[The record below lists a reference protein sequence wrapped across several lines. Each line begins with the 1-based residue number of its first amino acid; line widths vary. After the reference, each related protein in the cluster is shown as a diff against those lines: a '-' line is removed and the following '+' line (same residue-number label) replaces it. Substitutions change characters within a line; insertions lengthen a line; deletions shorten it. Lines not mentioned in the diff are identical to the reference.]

1 MAYFKDEGYTYSE
14 VKTLIRTSQT
24 RGNLFTG
31 GAVHGHA
38 SSLHQVITDTDL
50 KNRLKKLSAASAF
63 KDKADTNFGATIK
76 TEDQAFL
83 LTEILNS
90 KLGRAAL
97 QALDAVPGGTI
108 ARLSICYLVGNSS
121 SFALREAKL
130 AAPAGVSMNQAKMDV
145 QMFGV
150 VDASTPM
157 EQIIACFDNGY
168 PTLQVV
174 TAYPASDSTAGIAE
188 YGNYGGYSVQH
199 QGGAPA
205 VVKWTA

>member
-1 MAYFKDEGYTYSE
+1 MPYYKDEGYTYSE
-14 VKTLIRTSQT
+14 VKQLIQTSQT
-24 RGNLFTG
+24 RGSLFTG
-31 GAVHGHA
+31 GVKHGHA
-38 SSLHQVITDTDL
+38 SSLHQAITDTDL
-50 KNRLKKLSAASAF
+50 KDRLKMLSAASAF

-97 QALDAVPGGTI
+97 QALDAVAAGTL
-108 ARLSICYLVGNSS
+108 ARMSICYLVGNSS

-130 AAPAGVSMNQAKMDV
+130 APPAGVSMNQAKMDV

-157 EQIIACFDNGY
+157 EQIMAVFDNGY
-168 PTLQVV
+168 DTLQVV
-174 TAYPASDSTAGIAE
+174 TAFPTSDSTAGIAE
-188 YGNYGGYSVQH
+188 YGNHGGYSVEQ
-199 QGGAPA
+199 QGQAET

>member
-1 MAYFKDEGYTYSE
+1 MPYYKDEGYTYTE
-14 VKTLIRTSQT
+14 VKTLIQTSQT

-31 GAVHGHA
+31 GGAHGHA

-50 KNRLKKLSAASAF
+50 KNRLKMLSAASAF

-97 QALDAVPGGTI
+97 QAFDGVPGGTI

-157 EQIIACFDNGY
+157 EQIMACFDNGY

-188 YGNYGGYSVQH
+188 YGNYGGYSIEH
-199 QGGAPA
+199 QGGVPA